1 MRHRETDSA
10 TAGSAGVRFIDPVL
24 GRTKDGRPARVLE
37 AVWVPEWER
46 WASID
51 TSGMSASLWRD
62 YEFRK
67 LFVPEAEL
75 VIQPPLFCVECRR
88 EWR

>member
-1 MRHRETDSA
+1 VCGSG
-10 TAGSAGVRFIDPVL
+10 TARGADVRFIDPLL

-37 AVWVPEWER
+37 AVWIPEWER

-62 YEFRK
+62 GDFRQK
-67 LFVPEAEL
+67 FIPEMEL
-75 VIQPPLFCVECRR
+75 AIQPPLFCAECRR